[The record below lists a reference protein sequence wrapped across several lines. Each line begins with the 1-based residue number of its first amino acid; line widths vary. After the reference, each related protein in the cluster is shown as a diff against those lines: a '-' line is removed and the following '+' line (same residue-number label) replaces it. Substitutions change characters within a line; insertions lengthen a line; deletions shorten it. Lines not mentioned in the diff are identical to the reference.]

1 MDIYEQ
7 RLVDL
12 INEAEEEN
20 NTGIYIE
27 EISMPKAIDSFDK
40 EKFTDLMSRA
50 NGLLCKNNTTQGMQK
65 ENTIVN
71 VIMDSLHFALNILSS
86 SLSGTIIDK
95 FTPDKFKFL
104 FKFKFKGE
112 TNNNKGETNNN
123 KGKTKNIRINPI
135 KYILSGIISN
145 LLGELFEMAVAPA
158 RRSSMINS
166 YKKMVATITEL
177 KNKSKDEETK
187 KDCEK
192 LIKRINKEIE
202 YLSNPK
208 GDKEMKTIGEMLQ
221 ECEIDSSMD
230 FDYDNMDTEY
240 MDESN
245 IDESYEDFGEALES
259 VIEAVNEA
267 CGSKKEGCK
276 TEGCGSKGC
285 KKEESDMKDDDPDL
299 DPENESAFDFGF

>member
-7 RLVDL
+7 ILVDL

-50 NGLLCKNNTTQGMQK
+50 NGLLCRNNTTQGMQK
-65 ENTIVN
+65 ENTIIN
-71 VIMDSLHFALNILSS
+71 VIMDSLHFALNILGTA
-86 SLSGTIIDK
+86 LSGAVIDGL
-95 FTPDKFKFL
+95 TPAKFKFL
-104 FKFKFKGE
+104 FSFKIKD
-112 TNNNKGETNNN
+112 
-123 KGKTKNIRINPI
+123 KTKKIRLNPI
-135 KYILSGIISN
+135 KFILTGIVTN
-145 LLGELFEMAVAPA
+145 LLGRLFEMAVAPA
-158 RRSSMINS
+158 RRNSMINS

-230 FDYDNMDTEY
+230 FDYDNMDTDY

-267 CGSKKEGCK
+267 CGSKKENCK